1 MIRIGAVLGLLALQA
16 CASVEKTIVAEP
28 GVAFSLHVG
37 ETAVLKGNG
46 TRITFNK
53 VTQESRCP
61 TDVVCVWAGD
71 ASIDISLSP
80 EQGAAE
86 SRVLTLSSPNSE
98 AQIGDLIIRFA
109 ALAPYPSTPGPI
121 APRRYVAELVIRSR

>member
-37 ETAVLKGNG
+37 ETAVLKGTG

-98 AQIGDLIIRFA
+98 ARIGDLIIRFTG
-109 ALAPYPSTPGPI
+109 LAPYPSTPGPI
-121 APRRYVAELVIRSR
+121 APRRYIAELLIRSP